1 MWSCLNT
8 IARVTELLEDEL
20 VLAERIE
27 LGLHLAG
34 CRSCRTHLGQLIATA
49 RVLRDLPDQPDVTR
63 FEPFHPFGG
72 RNS

>member
-1 MWSCLNT
+1 MWSCCNT
-8 IARVTELLEDEL
+8 TARVTELLEDEL

-34 CRSCRTHLGQLIATA
+34 CRSCRTYLGQLIAT
-49 RVLRDLPDQPDVTR
+49 VEILRDLPDQPAVTR
-63 FEPFHPFGG
+63 FEPFHQFGG